1 MEKIMSFIGRLI
13 DKDKVKELTDK
24 YKLIRPGFDDGH
36 PLDSHMVAMAYSK
49 KDDAICV
56 SVQSQQGVSL
66 NGQLPAGGIPRIN
79 TLIWKGFNIRIDLYE
94 SFMGLNVEKFNNG
107 HEQVKE
113 FMLIAKRIIAPIE
126 LKSEKEKIAQ
136 LAEEGSLALHQVT
149 LLPRDS
155 QKKSIFKG
163 IDITF
168 MNKDEIWKL

>member
-1 MEKIMSFIGRLI
+1 MSFISRLI

-24 YKLIRPGFDDGH
+24 YKLIRPGFDDNH
-36 PLDSHMVAMAYSK
+36 SLDSHMVAMAYSK
-49 KDDAICV
+49 EDDAICV

-79 TLIWKGFNIRIDLYE
+79 VLIWKGFNIRIDLYE
-94 SFMGLNVEKFNNG
+94 SFMGLNVEEFNNG
-107 HEQVKE
+107 HGQIEK
-113 FMLIAKRIIAPIE
+113 FMLIAKHIIAPIE

-168 MNKDEIWKL
+168 MNKDEIWKY

>member
-1 MEKIMSFIGRLI
+1 MSFIGRLI

-24 YKLIRPGFDDGH
+24 YKLIRPGFDDSH
-36 PLDSHMVAMAYSK
+36 SLDSHMVALAYSK

-79 TLIWKGFNIRIDLYE
+79 VLIWKGFNIRIDLYE
-94 SFMGLNVEKFNNG
+94 SFMGLNVEEFNNG
-107 HEQVKE
+107 HEQIKE

-126 LKSEKEKIAQ
+126 LKGEKEKIAQ

-155 QKKSIFKG
+155 QKKSSFKG

>member
-1 MEKIMSFIGRLI
+1 MSFIGRLI

-24 YKLIRPGFDDGH
+24 YNLTRPGFDDSRS
-36 PLDSHMVAMAYSK
+36 LDSHMIAMAYSK
-49 KDDAICV
+49 EDDAICV

-66 NGQLPAGGIPRIN
+66 NGQLLAGGIPRIN

-107 HEQVKE
+107 HEQIKE
-113 FMLIAKRIIAPIE
+113 FMLVARRIIAPTE

-136 LAEEGSLALHQVT
+136 LAEEGSLTLHQVT

-155 QKKSIFKG
+155 QKKSIFRVV
-163 IDITF
+163 DITF
-168 MNKDEIWKL
+168 MDKDEIWKV